1 VKFVVGLL
9 ASLTIS
15 GAALAQA
22 TATLTPSPRALELSR
37 QLSDVLGDEAQ
48 LTAMLRA
55 AQRNTVQAML
65 AARGAD
71 PAQIDKFLAEI
82 NPPGRLEA
90 LVRKMRVMQVAMYAK
105 IYSAEELEG
114 ILAFY
119 VSPSGK
125 AMLAKMP
132 TVVSE
137 VSMATTALMMEYRD
151 AVARDIAAKL
161 QQERSSGK
169 PAA

>member
-1 VKFVVGLL
+1 
-9 ASLTIS
+9 
-15 GAALAQA
+15 
-22 TATLTPSPRALELSR
+22 
-37 QLSDVLGDEAQ
+37 
-48 LTAMLRA
+48 
-55 AQRNTVQAML
+55 ML